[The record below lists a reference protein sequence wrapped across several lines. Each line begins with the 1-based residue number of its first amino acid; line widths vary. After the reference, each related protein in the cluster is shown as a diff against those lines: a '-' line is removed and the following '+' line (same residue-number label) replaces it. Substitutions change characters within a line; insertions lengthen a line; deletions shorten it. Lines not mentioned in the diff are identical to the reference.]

1 MWEID
6 DQCIMDEI
14 ISIFNKIYQYPELFV
29 KIGIDVGENAIVQF
43 GYEQQSPI
51 DILGYSMNI
60 TSKIMSITGANQVY
74 IGENVYKSLDPVLQ
88 HEFHE
93 ILISDDRW
101 KYVNYGTDKPYKVY
115 TLNT

>member
-1 MWEID
+1 
-6 DQCIMDEI
+6 
-14 ISIFNKIYQYPELFV
+14 
-29 KIGIDVGENAIVQF
+29 
-43 GYEQQSPI
+43 
-51 DILGYSMNI
+51 
-60 TSKIMSITGANQVY
+60 MSITGANQVS

-115 TLNT
+115 TLNTEK